1 MPSYR
6 RERADDF
13 IREQFALL
21 LREQIH
27 DPRVKDL
34 IITDVDLTQDR
45 RIARVYVAC
54 YEGEEALKKGLEGLE
69 SAKSFF
75 RRALSQL
82 LTWRF
87 VPEIEFRV
95 DRSWQYGTRIE
106 ALLRDVEKQ
115 EAGQAEA
122 EEGETQDSEGPEEHQ
137 ARDDKE
143 SEQYEALD
151 DAELDEDQEEPDEDQ
166 DE

>member
-1 MPSYR
+1 MPLYR

-13 IREQFALL
+13 IREQFTLL
-21 LREQIH
+21 MRDQVH
-27 DPRVKDL
+27 DPRVQNL

-54 YEGEEALKKGLEGLE
+54 YEGEEALKRGLEGLE

-87 VPEIEFRV
+87 VPEVEFRV
-95 DRSWQYGTRIE
+95 DRSWQYGSRID
-106 ALLRDVEKQ
+106 ALLREVQ
-115 EAGQAEA
+115 AREAELNRGADNEGQARED
-122 EEGETQDSEGPEEHQ
+122 EKLQD
-137 ARDDKE
+137 
-143 SEQYEALD
+143 
-151 DAELDEDQEEPDEDQ
+151 DEDLEPDESQ
-166 DE
+166 EE

>member
-1 MPSYR
+1 MPLYR

-13 IREQFALL
+13 IREQFTLL
-21 LREQIH
+21 MRDQVH
-27 DPRVKDL
+27 DPRVQNL

-54 YEGEEALKKGLEGLE
+54 YEGEEALKRGLEGLE

-87 VPEIEFRV
+87 VPEVEFRV
-95 DRSWQYGTRIE
+95 DRSWQYGSRID
-106 ALLRDVEKQ
+106 ALLREVQ
-115 EAGQAEA
+115 AREAELNRGADKEGQARED
-122 EEGETQDSEGPEEHQ
+122 EKLQD
-137 ARDDKE
+137 
-143 SEQYEALD
+143 
-151 DAELDEDQEEPDEDQ
+151 DEDLESDESQEE
-166 DE
+166 